1 MLASRL
7 PLVRLVRSRSFSP
20 LSTKVGWFLHFDAA
34 HFGKAAWRR
43 EFPDS
48 PLALRTLITRSL
60 KLDEAVRKEGVQ
72 FRLNG
77 GMKEVNIEAVP
88 FKIRPS

>member
-1 MLASRL
+1 
-7 PLVRLVRSRSFSP
+7 
-20 LSTKVGWFLHFDAA
+20 
-34 HFGKAAWRR
+34 
-43 EFPDS
+43 
-48 PLALRTLITRSL
+48 LITRSL